1 MSKMIRLPTAIVVGF
16 LLAGVASATQADVKI
31 GFVDPVALIQNAPQ
45 SELALKQ
52 LEQEFSSR
60 NDDILELQDRI
71 GTLEVDLEKNALIW
85 SETKIQN
92 TKREI
97 DRLIRRMKR
106 TQQEAQEDY
115 NLRRNEELAR
125 IQGLI
130 REVVVTIAKD
140 EGYDLILETGV
151 VYVSPKINLT
161 ERILEELK
169 NLQLAGIE
177 RVAHKKTS

>member
-1 MSKMIRLPTAIVVGF
+1 M
-16 LLAGVASATQADVKI
+16 
-31 GFVDPVALIQNAPQ
+31 
-45 SELALKQ
+45 
-52 LEQEFSSR
+52 
-60 NDDILELQDRI
+60 
-71 GTLEVDLEKNALIW
+71 
-85 SETKIQN
+85 
-92 TKREI
+92 
-97 DRLIRRMKR
+97 IRRMKR

-161 ERILEELK
+161 ERILKELE
-169 NLQLAGIE
+169 NM
-177 RVAHKKTS
+177 